1 MSKLITRYPGVGS
14 RPKRILFIA
23 CALLLPL
30 AAWVLYRADPREQAF
45 IPCVLHSLTG
55 LYCPG
60 CGTTRAV
67 YLLLHGDLSG
77 ALRMN
82 PLIPVS
88 LPLIAYGLANFAL
101 FEGWGVKLPPRDIP
115 LKVVI
120 ALLAVILAYGVMRNL
135 PFPAFEAL
143 RPPA

>member
-1 MSKLITRYPGVGS
+1 MSKLITRYPGAGS
-14 RPKRILFIA
+14 RPKRIFFIA

-30 AAWVLYRADPREQAF
+30 AAWALYRADPRERAF
-45 IPCVLHSLTG
+45 IPCLLHSLTG

-67 YLLLHGDLSG
+67 YLLLHGDFLG

-82 PLIPVS
+82 PILPVS
-88 LPLIAYGLANFAL
+88 LPLIAYGLADFVL
-101 FEGWGVKLPPRDIP
+101 FEGWGIKLPPKNIP
-115 LKVVI
+115 LKAVLIV
-120 ALLAVILAYGVMRNL
+120 LAVLLAYGVLRNL